1 MLSPALTATQRVMPQ
16 PPLILAGGGV
26 ALARRVPIVKQ
37 DIHPAAGGF
46 ASSYTCGPTCVEAV
60 RQYWNPARTVLLDE
74 WATVQQTAV
83 NAALRGA
90 WNPAAPSVSWC
101 NPVAMADTLAQ
112 DGLNVR
118 LETDQAIAVALPRW
132 LAKGDTV
139 IVHQVLDGWSPT
151 SGHYCV
157 VEGVDA
163 TGVHLMD
170 PEPTHPT
177 HQHVP
182 WTTFLPRYHN
192 LLAPGGLA
200 IRANRSAL

>member
-1 MLSPALTATQRVMPQ
+1 MISPALTAAQRLAPQ
-16 PPLILAGGGV
+16 PLVLTGGGV
-26 ALARRVPIVKQ
+26 ALTRRVPIVKQ
-37 DIHPAAGGF
+37 DIHPSAQGL

-74 WATVQQTAV
+74 WSTVQQTAV

-90 WNPAAPSVSWC
+90 WYPATPSVSWC
-101 NPVAMADTLAQ
+101 NPNAMADTLMQ

-118 LETDQAIAVALPRW
+118 VETGQPIATALARW
-132 LAKGDTV
+132 LANGDTV
-139 IVHQVLDGWSPT
+139 IIHQALDGWSHA

-157 VEGVDA
+157 VEAIDA

-177 HQHVP
+177 NPHVP
-182 WTTFLPRYHN
+182 WSTFLARYHN
-192 LLAPGGLA
+192 AIAPGGLA
-200 IRANRSAL
+200 IRANRGPL